1 MSIVN
6 SFKAYVQITR
16 MAANAEERTSQLEP
30 LSGLVVRVSMKPVST
45 MQIGSGQNGHCGK
58 GSAIDFVA
66 DAKVEAYAPPRSR
79 DKNKG
84 CKRTTQKA
92 TPEIEIGIQ
101 NQSKIVTAINK
112 NRCEQH

>member
-1 MSIVN
+1 
-6 SFKAYVQITR
+6 
-16 MAANAEERTSQLEP
+16 MAANAEERTSQLES

-79 DKNKG
+79 DDNKKG
-84 CKRTTQKA
+84 TRLQIKKISIKRA
-92 TPEIEIGIQ
+92 A
-101 NQSKIVTAINK
+101 N
-112 NRCEQH
+112 EQRRSTRLKLR

>member
-6 SFKAYVQITR
+6 SFKAYAQITR

-30 LSGLVVRVSMKPVST
+30 LSGLVVRVSMKKPVST

-79 DKNKG
+79 DDNK
-84 CKRTTQKA
+84 KA
-92 TPEIEIGIQ
+92 A
-101 NQSKIVTAINK
+101 N
-112 NRCEQH
+112 EQRRSTRLKLR

>member
-6 SFKAYVQITR
+6 SFKAYAQITR

-66 DAKVEAYAPPRSR
+66 DAKVEAYDPLPSLQTFSCETAAILSSLHSY
-79 DKNKG
+79 
-84 CKRTTQKA
+84 
-92 TPEIEIGIQ
+92 
-101 NQSKIVTAINK
+101 QSFPYRVYAG
-112 NRCEQH
+112 

>member
-6 SFKAYVQITR
+6 SFKAYAQITR
-16 MAANAEERTSQLEP
+16 MAANAEERTSQLES

-66 DAKVEAYAPPRSR
+66 DAKVEAYVLPRVP
-79 DKNKG
+79 
-84 CKRTTQKA
+84 CWA
-92 TPEIEIGIQ
+92 E
-101 NQSKIVTAINK
+101 
-112 NRCEQH
+112 